1 MPLAGVLQGAVVTPT
16 YPRVSII
23 RLFTDERIQRRR
35 YTGARTTKITKRSIF
50 EFADRCSNKSAT
62 WLGLLWPFLILNVR
76 PLEFVLIRLYL

>member
-16 YPRVSII
+16 YPRVSIT
-23 RLFTDERIQRRR
+23 RLFTGERIQRRR
-35 YTGARTTKITKRSIF
+35 YTARTTKITKRSIF

-76 PLEFVLIRLYL
+76 PLEFVLTRLYL